1 MSKDL
6 TAIVVRLIP
15 PPPESEFAAT
25 AGWIE
30 SVVRKRDKPAIL
42 RIAPLPSLGLIQCEV
57 SNTLDGMPTEDPE
70 LIAALSARG
79 QASFVHV
86 NHEAQQ
92 AILHGFDGGTALD
105 GFVGKPDAEFEGKL
119 VERFGC
125 NLEALQAAD
134 DQTRIGIGIVA
145 SRTAALL
152 PGRSIGLPIGM
163 PSGLGTFAFH
173 DRGAEAGPDRERCTF
188 FAFDKQLV
196 DALCKTPGVDLAR
209 IIESARQGQPP
220 DAEAQQVVA
229 TLKALDKLPLVEAPS
244 DQRRVLVRAVE
255 MMVLGSGR
263 VFAGGDRAAYWEER
277 VLPLMALQPSMPVID
292 DDDLESL
299 DDAKSVLHALVEI
312 VPSTAPPGGAGE
324 VMEGIGDVE
333 LSPLLPAF
341 VEDGTYAGSI
351 LRLDPTRLV
360 EQLRALQGDSL
371 SQAVMRIETSWFT
384 KKNGAPPEGEVFE
397 AFRKA
402 NSDKGQP
409 DIDRVLRHLSELRV
423 VLEVAL
429 VNDLTVALA
438 FYG

>member
-6 TAIVVRLIP
+6 TAIVIRLVP
-15 PPPESEFAAT
+15 PPPDTEFPAT

-30 SVVRKRDKPAIL
+30 SVVRQRDKPAIL
-42 RIAPLPSLGLIQCEV
+42 RIAPLPGLGLIQCEV
-57 SNTLDGMPTEDPE
+57 SNTTDGMPTEDPE

-79 QASFVHV
+79 QASFLHV

-92 AILHGFDGGTALD
+92 AILHGFDGGTALE

-119 VERFGC
+119 MERFGA
-125 NLEALQAAD
+125 NLEGLHAAD
-134 DQTRIGIGIVA
+134 DQTRAGIGIVA

-152 PGRSIGLPIGM
+152 PGRSLSLPIGM
-163 PSGLGTFAFH
+163 PSGLGTFTFH
-173 DRGAEAGPDRERCTF
+173 DRGAEAGPDTERCTF
-188 FAFDKQLV
+188 FAFDKPLI
-196 DALCKTPGVDLAR
+196 DALCKTPGVELAR
-209 IIESARQGQPP
+209 IIESARQGQ
-220 DAEAQQVVA
+220 DAESEHVIAV
-229 TLKALDKLPLVEAPS
+229 LKQLDQKPLVEAP
-244 DQRRVLVRAVE
+244 QTERRALVRAVE

-263 VFAGGDRAAYWEER
+263 VFAGGDRAGYWEER
-277 VLPLMALQPSMPVID
+277 VLPLLSLESSMPVID

-299 DDAKSVLHALVEI
+299 DEAKSVLHALVEV
-312 VPSTAPPGGAGE
+312 VPSAAPPGGAGQ
-324 VMEGIGDVE
+324 VMEGVGDVE

-341 VEDGTYAGSI
+341 AEDGTYAGSV
-351 LRLDPTRLV
+351 LRLDPARLV
-360 EQLRALQGDSL
+360 AQLRSLQGDSL

-384 KKNGAPPEGEVFE
+384 KKTGLPPEGEAFD

-409 DIDRVLRHLSELRV
+409 DVDRVLRHMSELRV